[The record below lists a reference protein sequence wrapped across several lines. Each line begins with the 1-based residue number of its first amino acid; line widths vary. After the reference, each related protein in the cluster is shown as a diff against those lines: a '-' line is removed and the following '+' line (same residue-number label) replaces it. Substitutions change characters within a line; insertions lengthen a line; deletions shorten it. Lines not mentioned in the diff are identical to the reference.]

1 MSVRPSHVL
10 LLSAVAAFFAGKFM
24 SLSVHT
30 DTFDGRDGHFLL
42 FLFVCLVLASVVSIN
57 WCFC

>member
-1 MSVRPSHVL
+1 MGVRPSHVL
-10 LLSAVAAFFAGKFM
+10 LLSTVAAFFAGKFM

-42 FLFVCLVLASVVSIN
+42 LFVCLVLASVVSIN

>member
-1 MSVRPSHVL
+1 MGVRPSHVL
-10 LLSAVAAFFAGKFM
+10 LLSTVAAFFAGKFM

-42 FLFVCLVLASVVSIN
+42 LFVCLVPG
-57 WCFC
+57 FCGVD